1 VSSAT
6 PEPAHSPA
14 ARRGPTDPLTAT
26 DAPGRLVKLPG
37 SVEAAPRIGDAD
49 RDRVAGVLAE
59 ALAGGY
65 LDPEEHAE
73 RLEATYAARTE
84 AALLPLTAD
93 LPALTGEPQS
103 SPAPAPSSEPMTAV
117 FSKLRRGGA
126 WPVPPHSIAEA
137 RFGALVLDL
146 RQAVFTRR
154 EVVLQADSFCGK
166 IVVIVPQNAHVYD
179 TGSALF
185 GKRAMPGGR
194 GGGPSA
200 NRGDGAEGVEGPV
213 IRISGRSVF
222 GKLVVIREGGLQDQ
236 LREWLGW
243 S

>member
-1 VSSAT
+1 MSPAT
-6 PEPAHSPA
+6 PEPVHSPEL
-14 ARRGPTDPLTAT
+14 PDDPA
-26 DAPGRLVKLPG
+26 APGRLLKLPG
-37 SVEAAPRIGDAD
+37 GGAQPGVRIGDAD

-73 RLEATYAARTE
+73 RLEAAYAARTE
-84 AALLPLTAD
+84 AALAPLTAD
-93 LPALTGEPQS
+93 LPLLDGEPQ
-103 SPAPAPSSEPMTAV
+103 ATTAPSAEPMIAV

-126 WPVPPHSIAEA
+126 WPVPPHSVAEA

-166 IVVIVPQNAHVYD
+166 IVVIVPRNAHVYD

-185 GKRAMPGGR
+185 GKRSMPGGR
-194 GGGPSA
+194 GGGRA
-200 NRGDGAEGVEGPV
+200 AEGTDGAEGPV
-213 IRISGRSVF
+213 IRISGRSVL
-222 GKLVVIREGGLQDQ
+222 GKVVVIREGGLQHQ
-236 LREWLGW
+236 LQEWLGW
-243 S
+243 P

>member
-1 VSSAT
+1 MSSAT
-6 PEPAHSPA
+6 PEPAHSLA
-14 ARRGPTDPLTAT
+14 ARREPPLTPT

-37 SVEAAPRIGDAD
+37 SIEAAPRIGDAD

-103 SPAPAPSSEPMTAV
+103 TPAPAPSSEPMTAV

-166 IVVIVPQNAHVYD
+166 IVVIVPRNAHVYD

-185 GKRAMPGGR
+185 GKRSMPGGR
-194 GGGPSA
+194 GGGRA
-200 NRGDGAEGVEGPV
+200 AEGTDAAEGPV
-213 IRISGRSVF
+213 IRISGRSVL
-222 GKLVVIREGGLQDQ
+222 GKVVVIREGGLQHQ
-236 LREWLGW
+236 LQAWLGW
-243 S
+243 P